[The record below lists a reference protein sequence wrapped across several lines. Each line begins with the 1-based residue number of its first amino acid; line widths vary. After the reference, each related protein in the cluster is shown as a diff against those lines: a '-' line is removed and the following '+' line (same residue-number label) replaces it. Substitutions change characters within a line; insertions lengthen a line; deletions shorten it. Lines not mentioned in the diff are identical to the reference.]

1 MALWKW
7 FLQTITKAP
16 QQHAGVVKYVPPP
29 PVNTSRGQKLLKHW
43 KFHVFVYFFVENVA
57 KTLEIS
63 CISCFFNQN
72 TGFLIKIQEKLLEIS
87 CISDLHNDK
96 IPDPN
101 NPNDQKREGVH
112 RRSVHQDK
120 ISATKAQTT
129 RAPRGVGKHIY
140 LHHPDAVAF
149 S

>member
-1 MALWKW
+1 MCS
-7 FLQTITKAP
+7 
-16 QQHAGVVKYVPPP
+16 PPL
-29 PVNTSRGQKLLKHW
+29 PVNTPRGQKLLKHW

-129 RAPRGVGKHIY
+129 RTPRGVGKHIY